1 MNKELFELISSF
13 SEDDYKKFSSS
24 LIPNVDKEF
33 ILGVRMPILRKI
45 AKTLSL
51 SQFENSDFKYQEE
64 KLLYVLTLNEIK
76 DYGKCIELVDDFLKY
91 IDNWAVCDSLRP
103 KAFKNNKDCL
113 IVKISEWLKS
123 SETYTLRFA
132 IEMLMVYF
140 LDNDF
145 KEEYLVK
152 VSEIKSKDY
161 YVNMM
166 IAWYFATALHKKYN
180 HTVKIFESGILD
192 GWTNNKAIQKAVESC
207 RITGEQKE
215 YLKTLKRKTI

>member
-13 SEDDYKKFSSS
+13 SEKDYKKFSSS

-45 AKTLSL
+45 AKTLSF
-51 SQFENSDFKYQEE
+51 SQFINSDFKYQEE
-64 KLLYVLTLNEIK
+64 KLLYVFTINEIK
-76 DYGKCIELVDDFLKY
+76 DYDKCIELVDGFLEY

-113 IVKISEWLKS
+113 IVKIFEWLKS
-123 SETYTLRFA
+123 SEPYTLRFA
-132 IEMLMVYF
+132 IEMLMVYY

-145 KEEYLVK
+145 KEEYLVI

-166 IAWYFATALHKKYN
+166 IAWYFSTALYKKYSQ
-180 HTVKIFESGILD
+180 TIKFFESRILD
-192 GWTNNKAIQKAVESC
+192 DWTHNKAIQKALESY
-207 RITGEQKE
+207 RITNEQKE